1 MFWNLMFAILKAGQT
16 RSYEEKKMMLLK
28 NNIALWDVLE
38 SCDRVGSQD
47 KNIKNA
53 VVNNFEAFYSKYPN
67 ISAVFFNGKTAYKY
81 YQNVIGFNG
90 KKGFSDLPST
100 SPLNTWYTFDEKMEK
115 WAMIK
120 G

>member
-1 MFWNLMFAILKAGQT
+1 MFAILKAGQT
-16 RSYEEKKMMLLK
+16 ESYEEKKMMLLK

-53 VVNNFEAFYSKYPN
+53 VVNNFEAFYRKYPY
-67 ISAVFFNGKTAYKY
+67 ISAIFFNGKTAYKY

-120 G
+120 GYL